1 MTPQEV
7 LNKWR
12 HVELKERS
20 ASQSHFNDLCALI
33 GVLDPIAA
41 DPKGEWFAFEKGA
54 TKTTGGEGWAD
65 VWRKGCF
72 AWEYKGPRK
81 DLDKAFAQL
90 LQYSVALENPPLLIV
105 SDMDRIRIHTNWTNT
120 VQEVHEFTL
129 EDLVDGQVREKLKRA
144 FTDPDDFKPS
154 KTRQALTEETA
165 REFAGIA
172 QRLRDRGHEPHKVAH
187 FVNQL
192 VFCMFAEDVS
202 LLPDNLFTKML
213 KASRTRPERFEVNA
227 RKLFGAMATGG
238 DLDFTPIDW
247 FNGGLFADDFALPV
261 EAKDIDELLSAAE
274 RDWSQ
279 IDPSILGTLFERG
292 LDPAKRSQLGAHY
305 TDREKIM
312 MIVKPVIIDP
322 LEGEWT
328 EALAKMT
335 ALIESAPRR
344 TAERLLTPAEK
355 RKAEKL
361 KDEAAA
367 LHSAFIERLV
377 NFRVLD
383 PACGSGNF
391 LYVALRAL
399 KDIEHRANLDAEAL
413 GLPRGFPRVGPECVL
428 GIELNPYAAELA
440 RVSVWIGEIQWM
452 RRNGF
457 DAAKNPILR
466 NLDTIECRDAVLDVG
481 GNETT
486 WPAADAIVGNP
497 PFLGAKVMK
506 RLLGVNETEALRHAF
521 AGRLPGFTDL
531 VCYLFEKA
539 RAQLQNGLSTR
550 AGFVATNSIAKNTN
564 LPVLYRISEDGVIF
578 NAWADEAWV
587 VDGAAVRVSLICF
600 ESKSANPQ
608 PRVLNGGPV
617 DVINPDLTTGLN
629 VSALPALAENR
640 GIGFVGVQKSGPFDV
655 PGELARVWL
664 KMPLNPNGRAN
675 SEILKPTWNGRDI
688 TTARRDSWFLDFPRG
703 LAEQDAA
710 LWEAPFTYL
719 QHAPYD
725 PDDPAS
731 PVLSEV
737 RKAAR
742 DVHPRTEWWTTYWPR
757 PEVRKSL
764 SEISRYI
771 VTPMTAEHRIFL
783 WLALPTLPDNN
794 LVIFARDDD
803 THFGILHS
811 VLHEAWST
819 RIGNKMGV
827 GNLRRYNREA
837 IYDTFPFPE
846 GLTPDIPAADYADN
860 PRAQAIAKAA
870 ARLNEL
876 RENWLNPADLV
887 VREPE
892 VVPGYPDRI
901 LPKDDAAA
909 KELAKRTLTN
919 LYNARPAWLVHAHRA
934 LDEAVADAYGWGDDY
949 RSGLLTDDEILARLF
964 RLNQE
969 RAKA

>member
-1 MTPQEV
+1 MTPQEF

-20 ASQSHFNDLCALI
+20 ASQSHFNDLCALL

-192 VFCMFAEDVS
+192 VFCMFAEDVG

-261 EAKDIDELLSAAE
+261 EAKDIEELLSAAE

-312 MIVKPVIIDP
+312 MIVQPVIIDP
-322 LEGEWT
+322 LEAEWAD
-328 EALAKMT
+328 ALARMT
-335 ALIESAPRR
+335 ALIDSAPKR
-344 TAERLLTPAEK
+344 TAERLLAPAEK

-361 KDEAAA
+361 RDEAAA
-367 LHSAFIERLV
+367 IHSAFIERLV

-466 NLDTIECRDAVLDVG
+466 NLDTIECRDAVLDEATG
-481 GNETT
+481 ERAR
-486 WPAADAIVGNP
+486 WPEADVVVGNP
-497 PFLGAKVMK
+497 PFLGNKKMIAE
-506 RLLGVNETEALRHAF
+506 LGEDYTRALRKAWPQVPD
-521 AGRLPGFTDL
+521 GVDL
-531 VCYLFEKA
+531 VCYWFAGTWDRMVAGRLKVA
-539 RAQLQNGLSTR
+539 GL
-550 AGFVATNSIAKNTN
+550 VATQSIRRGTN
-564 LPVLYRISEDGVIF
+564 RKVLNPAVKHGSIF
-578 NAWADEAWV
+578 CAWGDEEWT
-587 VDGAAVRVSLICF
+587 VDGADVRVSVVCF
-600 ESKSANPQ
+600 GTAKANCALLDGQVVEEIGADLKSVSGGNQAA
-608 PRVLNGGPV
+608 VLTPNKKVAGQGTISGGPFE
-617 DVINPDLTTGLN
+617 I
-629 VSALPALAENR
+629 A
-640 GIGFVGVQKSGPFDV
+640 
-655 PGELARVWL
+655 PGLAREMLVARG
-664 KMPLNPNGRAN
+664 NPNGESNAVV
-675 SEILKPTWNGRDI
+675 LKPWRNGDDLTDRPADWWI
-688 TTARRDSWFLDFPRG
+688 IDFGERE
-703 LAEQDAA
+703 LVDAA
-710 LWEAPFTYL
+710 LYEAPFSHL
-719 QHAPYD
+719 ESSWSVAQQKRLAEGERPLRD
-725 PDDPAS
+725 GEPRS
-731 PVLSEV
+731 
-737 RKAAR
+737 AAR
-742 DVHPRTEWWTTYWPR
+742 WWILQRRRSGLLKALAGQDRFLATPRVSKYR
-757 PEVRKSL
+757 FFV
-764 SEISRYI
+764 
-771 VTPMTAEHRIFL
+771 
-783 WLALPTLPDNN
+783 WLRSQVVPDTR
-794 LVIFARDDD
+794 LVAFRRSDD
-803 THFGILHS
+803 TFAGILHS
-811 VLHEAWST
+811 RFHELWSL
-819 RIGNKMGV
+819 RLGGKHGV
-827 GNLRRYNREA
+827 GNDPEYVHTATFE
-837 IYDTFPFPE
+837 TFPFPE
-846 GLTPDIPAADYADN
+846 GLTPNIPAADYADD

-876 RENWLNPADLV
+876 RENWLNPPDLV

-892 VVPGYPDRI
+892 VVPGFPDRI
-901 LPKDDAAA
+901 LPKDEAAA

-919 LYNARPAWLVHAHRA
+919 LYNARPAWLDHAHRA
-934 LDEAVADAYGWGDDY
+934 LDEAVADAYGWGDDF
-949 RSGLLTDDEILARLF
+949 RAGLLTDDEILARLF

-969 RAKA
+969 RAARES

>member
-1 MTPQEV
+1 S
-7 LNKWR
+7 R
-12 HVELKERS
+12 
-20 ASQSHFNDLCALI
+20 D
-33 GVLDPIAA
+33 
-41 DPKGEWFAFEKGA
+41 
-54 TKTTGGEGWAD
+54 D
-65 VWRKGCF
+65 V
-72 AWEYKGPRK
+72 
-81 DLDKAFAQL
+81 
-90 LQYSVALENPPLLIV
+90 
-105 SDMDRIRIHTNWTNT
+105 
-120 VQEVHEFTL
+120 
-129 EDLVDGQVREKLKRA
+129 EDLHRA
-144 FTDPDDFKPS
+144 
-154 KTRQALTEETA
+154 AL
-165 REFAGIA
+165 
-172 QRLRDRGHEPHKVAH
+172 
-187 FVNQL
+187 
-192 VFCMFAEDVS
+192 
-202 LLPDNLFTKML
+202 
-213 KASRTRPERFEVNA
+213 
-227 RKLFGAMATGG
+227 
-238 DLDFTPIDW
+238 
-247 FNGGLFADDFALPV
+247 
-261 EAKDIDELLSAAE
+261 

-312 MIVKPVIIDP
+312 MIVQPVIIDP
-322 LEGEWT
+322 LEAEWA
-328 EALAKMT
+328 EALARMT

-355 RKAEKL
+355 RRAEKL
-361 KDEAAA
+361 QGEAAA
-367 LHSAFIERLV
+367 IHSAFIERLV

-466 NLDTIECRDAVLDVG
+466 NLDTIECRDAVLGVG
-481 GNETT
+481 GNEAT
-486 WPAADAIVGNP
+486 WPTADAIVGNP

-506 RLLGVNETEALRHAF
+506 RSLGVIETEALRNAF

-531 VCYLFEKA
+531 VCYWFEKA
-539 RAQLQNGLSTR
+539 REHLKSGLSTR

-600 ESKSANPQ
+600 ESKNVKPQ
-608 PRVLNGGPV
+608 PRMLNGAPV
-617 DVINPDLTTGLN
+617 TDINPDLTTGLN

-688 TTARRDSWFLDFPRG
+688 TTVRRDSWFIDFPRG
-703 LAEQDAA
+703 LTEQEAA

-725 PDDPAS
+725 PDESTS

-771 VTPMTAEHRIFL
+771 VTPMTAEHRVFL
-783 WLALPTLPDNN
+783 WQALPTLPDNN

-811 VLHEAWST
+811 VFHEAWST

-827 GNLRRYNREA
+827 GNQRRYNREA
-837 IYDTFPFPE
+837 IFDTFPFPE
-846 GLTPDIPAADYADN
+846 GLTPNIPAAAYADD
-860 PRAQAIAKAA
+860 PRALAIATAA

-876 RENWLNPADLV
+876 RENWLNPPDLV

-892 VVPGYPDRI
+892 VVAGYPDRI
-901 LPKDDAAA
+901 LPRDEAAA
-909 KELAKRTLTN
+909 KELARRTLTN
-919 LYNARPAWLVHAHRA
+919 LYNARPAWLDHAHRT
-934 LDEAVADAYGWGDDY
+934 LDEAVAEAYGWGDDF
-949 RSGLLTDDEILARLF
+949 RAGALTDDEILARLF

-969 RAKA
+969 RAGQA